1 MCLFMLNISLI
12 MISLVQSPVHGC
24 YIGDTVRLE
33 GYAMVILHSV
43 ALIISALSPRMHG
56 GG

>member
-1 MCLFMLNISLI
+1 MLNISLI